1 MNGMGERDLVERLL
15 GSGDADAGCDGGF
28 AVLAEY
34 VEGELAGRDVRTL
47 FPAVAAHIRNCPAC
61 ADDYRG
67 LVALA
72 SAGEALE

>member
-1 MNGMGERDLVERLL
+1 MSDVGERDLVVRLL
-15 GSGDADAGCDGGF
+15 GSAGADAGCDGGF

-47 FPAVAAHIRNCPAC
+47 FPAVAAHISNCPAC

-67 LVALA
+67 LVALVRA
-72 SAGEALE
+72 APDG

>member
-34 VEGELAGRDVRTL
+34 VEGELAGLDVHTR
-47 FPAVAAHIRNCPAC
+47 FPTVAAHLRDCPAC

-72 SAGEALE
+72 RASSAG